1 MGFISCHITP
11 LVVNSLGGRDTCKRT
26 HTRMHT
32 STHAHKHTHTHA
44 HTHVPHGINFKKP
57 EGRHAPGLEIMV
69 WLHETSSLSGRLI
82 VVVRQWVSEMN
93 QVSF

>member
-1 MGFISCHITP
+1 MQ
-11 LVVNSLGGRDTCKRT
+11 T
-26 HTRMHT
+26 HPH
-32 STHAHKHTHTHA
+32 THAHKHTHAHTHTCT
-44 HTHVPHGINFKKP
+44 HTHVPHRINFKKP
-57 EGRHAPGLEIMV
+57 EGQHAPGLEIMV